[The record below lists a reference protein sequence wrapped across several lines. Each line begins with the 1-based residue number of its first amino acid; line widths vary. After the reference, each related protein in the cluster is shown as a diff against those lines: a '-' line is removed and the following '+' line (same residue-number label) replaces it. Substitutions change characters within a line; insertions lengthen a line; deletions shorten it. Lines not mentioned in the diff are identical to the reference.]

1 MNSDNNSNDED
12 ISQNI
17 LRMNLKNDSETANL
31 TELVISVIWLSLA
44 Q

>member
-17 LRMNLKNDSETANL
+17 LRMNPKNDSETANL

>member
-1 MNSDNNSNDED
+1 MNSDNSSNDED